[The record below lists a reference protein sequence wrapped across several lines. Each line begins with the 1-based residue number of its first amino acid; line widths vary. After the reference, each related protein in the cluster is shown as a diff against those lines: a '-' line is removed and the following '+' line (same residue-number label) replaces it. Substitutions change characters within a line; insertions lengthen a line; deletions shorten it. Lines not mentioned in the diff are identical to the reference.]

1 MLICLHFAN
10 IFKEKFRQIE
20 VIQFLTH
27 LFASFLKN
35 GANCHNL
42 IILVMQ
48 NRFDKLYK
56 VQYWKIT
63 PFCAMVI
70 SCIVCV

>member
-1 MLICLHFAN
+1 MKIFDYVYLFTFCYV
-10 IFKEKFRQIE
+10 FKEKSRQIE

-35 GANCHNL
+35 RAKCHKL
-42 IILVMQ
+42 FILVMQ

-56 VQYWKIT
+56 GQ
-63 PFCAMVI
+63 
-70 SCIVCV
+70 